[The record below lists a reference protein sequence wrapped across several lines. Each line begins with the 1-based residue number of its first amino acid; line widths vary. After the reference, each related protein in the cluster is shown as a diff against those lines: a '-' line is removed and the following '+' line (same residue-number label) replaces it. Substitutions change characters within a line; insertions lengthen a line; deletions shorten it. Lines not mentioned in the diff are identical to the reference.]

1 MKHQIPVSREGDS
14 TGSPFPLGEV
24 LPLAPGPWG
33 QAQEVLRLGKAA
45 AGLLGVGR
53 RYLVG
58 TDMAVVEAT
67 YQRSVVA
74 GARVKRD

>member
-1 MKHQIPVSREGDS
+1 M
-14 TGSPFPLGEV
+14 
-24 LPLAPGPWG
+24 
-33 QAQEVLRLGKAA
+33 AA
-45 AGLLGVGR
+45 AGRLGVGVGR

-58 TDMAVVEAT
+58 TDMAVVEAI